1 MKYSKDYLR
10 SIASNGYVFVFWN
23 QHDNSYHFQKE
34 QRNENG
40 MPLYSHLRML
50 EVDIGSGDCSF
61 LFDNDIE
68 NTKYI
73 ATVKQDIANAWHDHK
88 ECMKE
93 GLLSEEEVKESLQE
107 IEDMESLLLNMLS
120 YQNSYA

>member
-1 MKYSKDYLR
+1 MKYAKDYLQ
-10 SIASNGYVFVFWN
+10 SITSNGYVFVFWN

-34 QRNENG
+34 QRDEHG
-40 MPLYSHLRML
+40 MPLHSHLRML
-50 EVDIGSGDCSF
+50 EVDIEGGNCKF
-61 LFDNDIE
+61 LFDNDME

-88 ECMKE
+88 ECIKE
-93 GLLSEEEVKESLQE
+93 GLLSEDEVKESLQE